1 VTGNVPLADG
11 IFLHQIGA
19 SFKAPT
25 ATTGLE
31 VCGSVGLTA
40 GPTVN
45 GSTLLGL
52 NGAID
57 YTFPNGDGDGSGYV
71 MDGQLIVPQ
80 FVVDGGILGNVY
92 MSVPNSSKPAQI
104 QLSLGGNPT
113 SLPCPIA
120 PGLPTS
126 PGITLG
132 TGITVTGT
140 LSGDISATSILI
152 QGTATFSY
160 PALFSGTLT
169 GIADIDDNDITAC
182 ASEAGEK
189 GSYGFTVSWSGG
201 FTTWNGN
208 CPKPG

>member
-1 VTGNVPLADG
+1 
-11 IFLHQIGA
+11 
-19 SFKAPT
+19 
-25 ATTGLE
+25 
-31 VCGSVGLTA
+31 
-40 GPTVN
+40 
-45 GSTLLGL
+45 
-52 NGAID
+52 
-57 YTFPNGDGDGSGYV
+57 
-71 MDGQLIVPQ
+71 
-80 FVVDGGILGNVY
+80 
-92 MSVPNSSKPAQI
+92 MSVPNSSKPAPI

-120 PGLPTS
+120 PGLPAS

-140 LSGDISATSILI
+140 LGGDISATSILV

-160 PALFSGTLT
+160 PDLFSGTLT
-169 GIADIDDNDITAC
+169 GTADIDDNDITAC